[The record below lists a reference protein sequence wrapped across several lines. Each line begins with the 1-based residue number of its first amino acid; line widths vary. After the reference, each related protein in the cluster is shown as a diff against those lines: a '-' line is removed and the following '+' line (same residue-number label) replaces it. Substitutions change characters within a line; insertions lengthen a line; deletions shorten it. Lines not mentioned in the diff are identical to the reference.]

1 MNHNLNSL
9 SRDGQNA
16 QNDLVREQTAL
27 MNQQVE
33 LMREQNELL
42 REQSMRSARQAELLE
57 EINHSLAVLRTS
69 INANHEYN
77 DERATARF
85 REINRHM
92 DDVRNAVSNL
102 R

>member
-42 REQSMRSARQAELLE
+42 REQSMRSARQADLLE
-57 EINHSLAVLRTS
+57 DINHSLAVLRTVV
-69 INANHEYN
+69 NANAEN
-77 DERATARF
+77 AQDRATARH
-85 REINRHM
+85 RDIESSISN
-92 DDVRNAVSNL
+92 VRNALSNL